1 MSNKG
6 IYVNEPKIDEELKC
20 LLPPLSQEEFDQ
32 LEQNILE
39 NGCIDPI
46 VLWNGYIVDGHNRY
60 NICVKHDKNYLI
72 QYLNDDMSKQD
83 VIKWILENQ
92 LGRRNL
98 SIAERFEIV
107 QKYKPMFKNKAK
119 ENMSAGGKGS
129 TTLPKVDTRK
139 EMAKLVGISEGTY
152 SKYDKVYSSDN
163 DELKK
168 KVMSG
173 KVTVNKAFEEIKAK
187 KKKSANKQE
196 KTSTNINIDEELN
209 KPLERIYDDAI
220 KYDQFI
226 SSRQFYKCDAT
237 TKLMLLEIINQGYK
251 KLTNNYRYDV
261 SCDFESKMKE
271 LDKARDLLELIIW

>member
-1 MSNKG
+1 MSNKS
-6 IYVNEPKIDEELKC
+6 IYINEPKIDEDFKC
-20 LLPPLSQEEFDQ
+20 LLPPLLREEFDQ

-60 NICVKHDKNYLI
+60 NICVKHNKNYLI
-72 QYLNDDMSKQD
+72 QYLSDDMSKQD

-98 SIAERFEIV
+98 SVAERFEIV
-107 QKYKPMFKNKAK
+107 QRYKPMFTNKAK

-129 TTLPKVDTRK
+129 TTLTKVNTRK

-152 SKYDKVYSSDN
+152 SKYDKIYDSDN

-168 KVMSG
+168 KVRSG
-173 KVTVNKAFEEIKAK
+173 KVTVNKALEEIKSK
-187 KKKSANKQE
+187 KKKSAE
-196 KTSTNINIDEELN
+196 KLVKPAVNINNDEESN
-209 KPLERIYDDAI
+209 KPIERVYDDSV
-220 KYDQFI
+220 KYDEFI
-226 SSRQFYKCDAT
+226 TSRQFYKCDAT
-237 TKLMLLEIINQGYK
+237 TKVMLLEIISQGYK
-251 KLTNNYRYDV
+251 KLSNTYRYDV
-261 SCDFESKMKE
+261 SCDYENKMME